1 MTLKLVLDRFEEDI
15 AVCLDFNDKSHLI
28 PREILS
34 GVKVNDIFNIEF
46 DGNTYHDPKVLSE
59 ETKEAKES
67 ISKRMNRLF
76 KIAKNRRF
84 PK

>member
-1 MTLKLVLDRFEEDI
+1 MTLKLVLDRFEDNI
-15 AVCLDFNDKSHLI
+15 AVCLDFDDKSHLI
-28 PREILS
+28 PREILQ
-34 GVKVNDIFNIEF
+34 GVKVNDIFNIEL

-76 KIAKNRRF
+76 KITRNRRLQ
-84 PK
+84 K